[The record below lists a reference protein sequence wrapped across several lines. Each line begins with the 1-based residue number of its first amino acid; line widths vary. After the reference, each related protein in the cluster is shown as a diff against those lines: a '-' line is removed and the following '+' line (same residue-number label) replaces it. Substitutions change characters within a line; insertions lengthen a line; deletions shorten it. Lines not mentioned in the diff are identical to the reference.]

1 MLEILITVVILMLR
15 YLVNI
20 FRQLRKIFG
29 IKGILEN
36 IHTNL
41 ADEKKSLAEQQS
53 QWLDLKT
60 RIFVCGSLY
69 VKFLQWYISKLKSN
83 ILDNADTTY
92 AQNLKAFVSYF
103 EDIFENCPF
112 HSLDD
117 TRAIFA
123 GLGGMTGILLEKY
136 IHMNTLRE
144 IASGSIG
151 QVYYA
156 RRLSDN
162 REIAIKVKHPDIANN
177 LEEQISLIRMLS
189 YLQSFGWI
197 RRRYNLIFSIDD
209 FLSDINQQCDFNNE
223 ARNNKRLRANFQ
235 ASQDF
240 IVFPEVLFQSQDVLV
255 SEYIAGTE
263 FTSLSPM
270 QQHMTALNFVCFL
283 YQMLFVDNF
292 IHGDLHCKNWKV
304 RIIPAG
310 EESKSSKVQLV
321 VYDTG
326 ICFSNS
332 DSELTREFWFALGK
346 YDLKALNTALRRFVI
361 SNSGVSGTS
370 GINLKSISDEEL
382 AMEIDKMF
390 STILEH
396 SVGTGMIMKSIL
408 NYCSSRNIVIDKFL
422 LNLSITIC
430 LLEEFFRKTDMID
443 REKHCDGNNVAMYD
457 IINENIL
464 DIISF
469 CEVKGCYSS
478 VLELFKKEMDNKYLA
493 YQVNLQENDIRE
505 GAKNNTAPIL
515 FNGLALSGLKM
526 RIPGSSGDE

>member
-1 MLEILITVVILMLR
+1 MFR

-29 IKGILEN
+29 IKGILET

-41 ADEKKSLAEQQS
+41 GDKKKSLEDQQLV
-53 QWLDLKT
+53 WLDLKT
-60 RIFVCGSLY
+60 RIFSCGSLY
-69 VKFLQWYISKLKSN
+69 VKFLQWYISKLKST
-83 ILDNADTTY
+83 ILDNTESNSIY
-92 AQNLKAFVSYF
+92 SQNIQAFVAYF

-112 HSLDD
+112 HSLAD
-117 TRAIFA
+117 TCAVFA
-123 GLGGMTGILLEKY
+123 GENGMTGILLEQY
-136 IHMNTLRE
+136 VDINSLRE

-156 RRLSDN
+156 RRKSDN
-162 REIAIKVKHPDIANN
+162 REIAIKVKHPDIARN
-177 LEEQISLIRMLS
+177 LAEQVSLIRMLC
-189 YLQSFGWI
+189 YMQSFSWI

-223 ARNNKRLRANFQ
+223 AINNSRLRNNFI

-255 SEYIAGTE
+255 SEYIPGTE
-263 FTSLSPM
+263 FTNLSAM
-270 QQHMTALNFVCFL
+270 QQHMTTLSFICFL

-304 RIIPAG
+304 QITPVENA
-310 EESKSSKVQLV
+310 SKPPKVRLV

-332 DSELTREFWFALGK
+332 NSNLTRDFWFALGK
-346 YDLKALNTALRRFVI
+346 YDLKGLNTTLKSFVI
-361 SNSGVSGTS
+361 NTGTNES
-370 GINLKSISDEEL
+370 KSITDEEL
-382 AMEIDKMF
+382 SEEIDKMF
-390 STILEH
+390 ATILEH
-396 SVGTGMIMKSIL
+396 SVGTGMIIRSII
-408 NYCSSRNIVIDKFL
+408 NYCSSRNIMIDKFL

-430 LLEEFFRKTDMID
+430 LLEEFFRKTDIVD
-443 REKHCDGNNVAMYD
+443 REKTASANGVAMFD
-457 IINENIL
+457 IINENAL

-469 CEVKGCYSS
+469 CQVKRCYPS
-478 VLELFKKEMDNKYLA
+478 VLEIFQNDMNNKYLA
-493 YQVNLQENDIRE
+493 YQVNLQENNIQED
-505 GAKNNTAPIL
+505 GKNNTTPIL

-526 RIPGSSGDE
+526 RQPGSCMNK

>member
-1 MLEILITVVILMLR
+1 LQTTNQGRMFR
-15 YLVNI
+15 YLLNI

-36 IHTNL
+36 IHNNL
-41 ADEKKSLAEQQS
+41 ADEKKSLEEQQS
-53 QWLDLKT
+53 LWLDLKT
-60 RIFVCGSLY
+60 SIFTCGSLY

-83 ILDNADTTY
+83 TLDNQDITY
-92 AQNLKAFVSYF
+92 TERLKAFVAYF

-123 GLGGMTGILLEKY
+123 GECGMTGIVLEKY
-136 IHMNTLRE
+136 VHMDTLKE

-156 RRLSDN
+156 RRQSDN
-162 REIAIKVKHPDIANN
+162 REIAIKIKHPDIAKN
-177 LEEQISLIRMLS
+177 LEEQLSLIRMLS
-189 YLQSFGWI
+189 YIQSFKWV

-223 ARNNKRLRANFQ
+223 ANNNIRLRINFQ

-240 IVFPEVLFQSQDVLV
+240 VVFPEVLFQSEDVLI
-255 SEYIAGTE
+255 SEYIPGKE
-263 FTSLSPM
+263 FTSLSPI

-304 RIIPAG
+304 HILEG
-310 EESKSSKVQLV
+310 EENTPSRIKIV

-326 ICFSNS
+326 ICFTNS
-332 DSELTREFWFALGK
+332 DCTLTRSFWFALGK
-346 YDLKALNTALRRFVI
+346 YDLKGLNAC
-361 SNSGVSGTS
+361 
-370 GINLKSISDEEL
+370 LKSFVVKDTSINNPMSEEEL
-382 AMEIDKMF
+382 TAEIDKMF
-390 STILEH
+390 STILQH
-396 SVGTGMIMKSIL
+396 SVGTGMIMKSII
-408 NYCSSRNIVIDKFL
+408 NYCSSRNIMIDKFL

-430 LLEEFFRKTDMID
+430 LLEEFFKKTDMVD
-443 REKHCDGNNVAMYD
+443 REKNNPRNGVAMYD
-457 IINENIL
+457 IIDENAL
-464 DIISF
+464 DIIAF
-469 CEVKGCYSS
+469 CQVKSCYPG
-478 VLELFKKEMDNKYLA
+478 VLEIFQKEMDTKYLA
-493 YQVNLQENDIRE
+493 YQVNLQENNIHED
-505 GAKNNTAPIL
+505 GKNNTAPVL

-526 RIPGSSGDE
+526 RVPGCSSNMED